1 MLKLISAFCGIFLI
15 LGISVASAQ
24 TQLDDSEESK
34 MMLMLEFVV
43 KEHMIKPIEARITD
57 RYISEN
63 NEGAKAIV
71 IKCNRSGLY
80 SDDYIKEKLHEFTQ
94 MKGAFGPE
102 SGFGANTEILR
113 PWQERK
119 DIEEIDI
126 DTVWLLYDK
135 IVLNILLGDERVSF
149 MLFKKYW
156 E

>member
-1 MLKLISAFCGIFLI
+1 MNKLILAFWGIFLI
-15 LGISVASAQ
+15 LGTSISSAQ
-24 TQLDDSEESK
+24 IQLDDSEESK
-34 MMLMLEFVV
+34 MMLITEYVV
-43 KEHMIKPIEARITD
+43 KEHMIKPIDAKISD
-57 RYISEN
+57 RYIADN

-80 SDDYIKEKLHEFTQ
+80 SDNYIKEKFHEFTQ

-113 PWQERK
+113 PWQKRD

-126 DTVWLLYDK
+126 DTVWLLYEK
-135 IVLNILLGDERVSF
+135 IVLNILLGEERVSF
-149 MLFKKYW
+149 MIYKKYW